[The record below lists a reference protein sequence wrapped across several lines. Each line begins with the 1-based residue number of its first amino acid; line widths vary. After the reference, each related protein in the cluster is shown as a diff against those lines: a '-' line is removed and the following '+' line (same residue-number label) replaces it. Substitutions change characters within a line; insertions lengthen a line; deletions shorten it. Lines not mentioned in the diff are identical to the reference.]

1 VSDSLTITVQRPT
14 ISIALGSVPSVSSGG
29 VTDGDKGDIVVS
41 GSGATWTIDPG
52 VLTTFGRTLLDDADA
67 ATART
72 TLGLVIGTNV
82 QAQDAGLQSLTGVD
96 TAADKIPY
104 TTAADTWA
112 AAALSSYMRGL
123 LGTANLTALLTALG
137 LPVALRTTSDLVESS
152 GSPTDVTGLSF
163 TPAANSTYLVE
174 VWLAWKTAATT
185 TGLQW
190 TFSGPTS
197 GATLQ
202 TQVQSVF
209 NTTTAELSR
218 SGAFDAMIAGTGESS
233 TSVTYIARGAAI
245 VVTGGSPSG
254 NVKVQVQTEVA
265 ASAVTVLTG
274 SVLRYTLIP

>member
-41 GSGATWTIDPG
+41 GSGATWTIDPA

-72 TLGLVIGTNV
+72 TLGLAIGTNV

-96 TAADKIPY
+96 TGADLVPY
-104 TTAADTWA
+104 TTGANAWA
-112 AAALSSYMRGL
+112 SAALSSYMRGL

-137 LPVALRTTSDLVESS
+137 LPIALRTTSDLVEGS

-163 TPAANSTYLVE
+163 TPSPNSVYLVE

-218 SGAFDAMIAGTGESS
+218 SGAFDAMISGTGESS

-254 NVKVQVQTEVA
+254 NVKVQVQTEVPG
-265 ASAVTVLTG
+265 SNVTVLTG
-274 SVLRYTLIP
+274 SVMRYTLVP